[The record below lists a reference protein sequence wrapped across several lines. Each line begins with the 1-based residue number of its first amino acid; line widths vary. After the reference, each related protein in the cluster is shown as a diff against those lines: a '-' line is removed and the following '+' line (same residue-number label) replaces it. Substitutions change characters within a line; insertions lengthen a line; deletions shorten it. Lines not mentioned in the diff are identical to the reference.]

1 MVAVGRSSVSAV
13 DAVERVEFET
23 RRAVRVFEA
32 RHTIVVD
39 VVVDRLAARELPK
52 DAQNPRVLEQ
62 SMNLRSNSYYCLLN
76 F

>member
-1 MVAVGRSSVSAV
+1 MLPQASLAL
-13 DAVERVEFET
+13 
-23 RRAVRVFEA
+23 
-32 RHTIVVD
+32 VVD
-39 VVVDRLAARELPK
+39 VVFDRLAARELPK